1 MAKALRKLSKYRSK
15 RDFTVTDEPSGKGKV
30 ATSEHLRF
38 VIQKHAARRL
48 HYDLRL
54 ELGGVFKSW
63 AVTKGPSPDP
73 RDKRLAVE
81 VEDHP
86 LDYGDFEG
94 TIPKGEY
101 GGGTVQLWDRGLWAP
116 EGDASAEQQLRK
128 GELKFVMEGERMHG
142 SWVLVRMKGDRY
154 GGKRNNW
161 LLIKHRDAAAVEGK
175 TDALMAED
183 RSVASGRRMADI
195 EAGKGRGPEPFMLK
209 NAAAKANAVWHSNRA
224 DTPASTAPA
233 AGQPAAPAKRSGK
246 STNRSAAKGSG
257 GSARA
262 AGEASGRRAAGR
274 ARGAANLP
282 AFIQPQLCRLV
293 DRPPEGKGWGHE
305 IKLDGYRLQLRIEGG
320 EATLLTRKG
329 LDWTDKFSSIAKAA
343 AALPDSIIDGEA
355 VVLDAEGVSSFHA
368 LQAALSDGDGSQI
381 VFFVFDLLFE
391 GDEDLRRLPLRGRKE
406 RLKALLKPIT
416 ARKSSVIRFVDHF
429 ETAGDAVLQSACR
442 MSLEGII
449 SKRLDAAYV
458 SGRTDDWT
466 KSKCRAGQEVVIGG
480 WTTTEGA
487 FRSLIVGVN
496 RDGKFTHVGRVG
508 TGFGEQKVKTLL
520 SKLKALESKDSP
532 FEGKSAPRAAPNIHW
547 VKPKLVA
554 EIEFAGWTG
563 DGNVRQAA
571 FKGLREDKAP
581 GEITTEIAKPAEEAE
596 KHVASRK
603 PARGAKK
610 SGDRAPRSLTRVAAK
625 RSRAPQTA
633 SWRSSTVGAVRG
645 ATSTSGPAIVMGVTI
660 SSSDKPLWPDAG
672 DAEPVTKL
680 DLALYYEEVG
690 DWLLPHIKGRPCSI
704 VRAPDGIGSQRFFQ
718 RHAIQGTSNLLSLVK
733 VSGDQKPYL
742 QIDRVEGLIAVAQ
755 TAAVELHP
763 WNCQPDNPEQP
774 GRLVFDLDPA
784 PDVDFKAVI
793 EAALEL
799 RKRLGHL
806 GLESL
811 CKTTGGK
818 GLHVVAPLARPK
830 KNEQGDWKIAKTF
843 AQTVC
848 AGMEADAPAR
858 YVTNMAKSARTG
870 RIFLDYLRND
880 RTATAVAPLSTRARE
895 GATVS
900 MPLNWGSVK
909 AGLDPTRFTLR
920 TAPASLRNTKPWK
933 EYCDAERPLG
943 PAIKQML
950 KSASAAA

>member
-1 MAKALRKLSKYRSK
+1 MAQKAPRKLSKYRSK

-116 EGDASAEQQLRK
+116 EGNASAEQQLRK
-128 GELKFVMEGERMHG
+128 GELKFVMEGDRMHG
-142 SWVLVRMKGDRY
+142 AWVLVRMKGDRD

-161 LLIKHRDAAAVEGK
+161 LLIKQRDAAVVEGK
-175 TDALMAED
+175 TEALMEED
-183 RSVASGRRMADI
+183 RSVASGRKMADI

-209 NAAAKANAVWHSNRA
+209 SMAAAKANAVWHSNHA

-233 AGQPAAPAKRSGK
+233 AGHAKRSGK
-246 STNRSAAKGSG
+246 STNRSAAKGIG
-257 GSARA
+257 RSARA
-262 AGEASGRRAAGR
+262 AGEASGRRAVGR

-329 LDWTDKFSSIAKAA
+329 LDWTHKFSSIAKAA
-343 AALPDSIIDGEA
+343 TALPDSIIDGEA
-355 VVLDAEGVSSFHA
+355 VVLDAQGISSFHA
-368 LQAALSDGDGSQI
+368 LQAALSDGDGSQL

-416 ARKSSVIRFVDHF
+416 ARKSAVIRFVDHF

-442 MSLEGII
+442 ISLEGII
-449 SKRLDAAYV
+449 SKRLDAPYV

-508 TGFGEQKVKTLL
+508 TGFGQQKVKTLL

-571 FKGLREDKAP
+571 FKGLREDKAA
-581 GEITTEIAKPAEEAE
+581 GEITTEIAKPAGEAE

-603 PARGAKK
+603 PERGAKK
-610 SGDRAPRSLTRVAAK
+610 SDDRAPR
-625 RSRAPQTA
+625 
-633 SWRSSTVGAVRG
+633 
-645 ATSTSGPAIVMGVTI
+645 ATSRTGPAIVMGVTI
-660 SSSDKPLWPDAG
+660 SNSDKPLWPDAG
-672 DAEPVTKL
+672 DAEPVTK
-680 DLALYYEEVG
+680 
-690 DWLLPHIKGRPCSI
+690 
-704 VRAPDGIGSQRFFQ
+704 
-718 RHAIQGTSNLLSLVK
+718 
-733 VSGDQKPYL
+733 
-742 QIDRVEGLIAVAQ
+742 
-755 TAAVELHP
+755 
-763 WNCQPDNPEQP
+763 
-774 GRLVFDLDPA
+774 
-784 PDVDFKAVI
+784 
-793 EAALEL
+793 
-799 RKRLGHL
+799 
-806 GLESL
+806 
-811 CKTTGGK
+811 
-818 GLHVVAPLARPK
+818 
-830 KNEQGDWKIAKTF
+830 
-843 AQTVC
+843 
-848 AGMEADAPAR
+848 
-858 YVTNMAKSARTG
+858 
-870 RIFLDYLRND
+870 
-880 RTATAVAPLSTRARE
+880 
-895 GATVS
+895 
-900 MPLNWGSVK
+900 
-909 AGLDPTRFTLR
+909 
-920 TAPASLRNTKPWK
+920 
-933 EYCDAERPLG
+933 
-943 PAIKQML
+943 
-950 KSASAAA
+950 